1 MKEILKED
9 IKDLIVDTPLGK
21 KKVDSEGSPISGVRM
36 EVSKAYGGIP
46 ALLQKVINENDQS
59 AWQEIIN
66 KIDYIYSNLDF
77 SLGNLDRETGFGEE
91 VRSQIKLGKKLL
103 FKPNIVAP
111 LVIDANTHGEGSSAI
126 VTTEWPLIA
135 ALMRWFH
142 DQLDIHYHQ
151 MALGEASTS
160 TFLIAELAG
169 KLFGQAVSTEA
180 ILEGR
185 YHDFYG
191 GWGFY
196 FVRKYLADCYPTSLQ
211 DDPMKGF
218 EDSVLGNYLPPGK
231 AKDRLMVYDLNK
243 IHNDPSR
250 GRTVTV
256 PEGANFKEITLHKVI
271 VGGDPGDAEDL
282 QNYPGCVLINVPKH
296 KIHAQD
302 LLTNAIKNLGIGLYP
317 TLCAFEDKKSDE
329 TWKYSYPAQTLP
341 TYKGKLPHTPWMLKI
356 DENTNLPVKDKNG
369 EYIATKTA
377 GMPGTQSDII
387 RAVQNQKVF
396 MVHISDAINMVNI
409 SHNPDGRAVRIPEG
423 FVWSSLDCVALDLF
437 CARYCFKTVPMALA
451 LKLKEENDW
460 PTEFV
465 HQVPV
470 AKVEGNNIITVEGV
484 DSPLFRYHL
493 YRYAEKRGV
502 GQQKYYV
509 VGWDKLTETPL
520 ASLGGH
526 LGRVENAN
534 FVELITKTMYYN
546 PNTILHGLQKTILS
560 YAQAN
565 DTLTG
570 SSLYKEFMD
579 IFDENHD
586 GIIDYDEMGRNGI
599 ETTQFSNLAY
609 ALDIQIKEEYG
620 VLKGGFKESIYYLKY
635 SDQNWN
641 EQKHDFTKEKLPI
654 FKAAAAFD
662 LSRLE
667 NINEDLFVKGMTY
680 GRGRWPSWQT
690 MNFVL
695 PRDFLYGSLSLDSIS
710 PWSLYGKAFQYADK
724 TFNAGGY
731 TGNIDQ
737 NITDPNAL
745 AKYFD
750 AISNGADLLSFTF
763 YVPVGWGRLDN
774 NQIPNVEETADPQKI
789 FTVHFNGEQEVW

>member
-1 MKEILKED
+1 
-9 IKDLIVDTPLGK
+9 
-21 KKVDSEGSPISGVRM
+21 
-36 EVSKAYGGIP
+36 
-46 ALLQKVINENDQS
+46 
-59 AWQEIIN
+59 
-66 KIDYIYSNLDF
+66 
-77 SLGNLDRETGFGEE
+77 
-91 VRSQIKLGKKLL
+91 
-103 FKPNIVAP
+103 
-111 LVIDANTHGEGSSAI
+111 
-126 VTTEWPLIA
+126 
-135 ALMRWFH
+135 
-142 DQLDIHYHQ
+142 
-151 MALGEASTS
+151 
-160 TFLIAELAG
+160 
-169 KLFGQAVSTEA
+169 
-180 ILEGR
+180 
-185 YHDFYG
+185 
-191 GWGFY
+191 
-196 FVRKYLADCYPTSLQ
+196 
-211 DDPMKGF
+211 
-218 EDSVLGNYLPPGK
+218 
-231 AKDRLMVYDLNK
+231 
-243 IHNDPSR
+243 
-250 GRTVTV
+250 
-256 PEGANFKEITLHKVI
+256 
-271 VGGDPGDAEDL
+271 
-282 QNYPGCVLINVPKH
+282 
-296 KIHAQD
+296 
-302 LLTNAIKNLGIGLYP
+302 
-317 TLCAFEDKKSDE
+317 
-329 TWKYSYPAQTLP
+329 
-341 TYKGKLPHTPWMLKI
+341 
-356 DENTNLPVKDKNG
+356 
-369 EYIATKTA
+369 
-377 GMPGTQSDII
+377 
-387 RAVQNQKVF
+387 
-396 MVHISDAINMVNI
+396 
-409 SHNPDGRAVRIPEG
+409 
-423 FVWSSLDCVALDLF
+423 
-437 CARYCFKTVPMALA
+437 MALA

-641 EQKHDFTKEKLPI
+641 EQKNDFTKEKLPI